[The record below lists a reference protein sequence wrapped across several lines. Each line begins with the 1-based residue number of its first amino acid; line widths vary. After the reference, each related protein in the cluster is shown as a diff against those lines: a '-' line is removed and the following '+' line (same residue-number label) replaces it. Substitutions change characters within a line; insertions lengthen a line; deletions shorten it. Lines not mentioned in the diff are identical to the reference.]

1 MDIKKV
7 STEILD
13 KNKWWE
19 YKKDTIVRS
28 DGTPGEYSYTET
40 PGNVLVIPV
49 LDDGR
54 LVLVRQHRY
63 LFDKNSIE
71 FPGGGMNAS
80 ETPAESAQRELLEE
94 SGYVASDL
102 IKVGCFEPSLGVIK
116 DQCHVFIAR
125 ELSAVSQP
133 QSSPMEKTE
142 VLLRRIDEFEE
153 MIKRG
158 DIWDG
163 QALAAWMMV
172 RSLVIGNL

>member
-63 LFDKNSIE
+63 LFDKNSI
-71 FPGGGMNAS
+71 GCQVKKISA
-80 ETPAESAQRELLEE
+80 TPPIQLPVIQTRNIPNIVV
-94 SGYVASDL
+94 VATDPKLKNRLSNTEARCPKMIRY
-102 IKVGCFEPSLGVIK
+102 IKKKINN
-116 DQCHVFIAR
+116 IACI
-125 ELSAVSQP
+125 
-133 QSSPMEKTE
+133 T
-142 VLLRRIDEFEE
+142 
-153 MIKRG
+153 
-158 DIWDG
+158 
-163 QALAAWMMV
+163 ALF
-172 RSLVIGNL
+172 SI